1 MKPNLKPFR
10 DLPIRKKMLVLTLVV
25 CSAILFVAGTSFF
38 AFQVFDFRSNFQ
50 NNTETLAGIIANN
63 STAALQFKDASAAE
77 EVIGSLKAVPNVVS
91 ASLVQPDGTLLAK
104 YGQAED
110 TNAWSQFP
118 PFRATRFSG
127 GELLLTEPVM
137 LDGQQVGTLYLRSNF
152 SHTFLRLMA
161 FYLLVI
167 LVVTILSTSL
177 AFFLSGRFQRGITD
191 PILHLA
197 QTAQVVG
204 EKKDYSVRATVSSR
218 GDELGQLTQSFNEM
232 LGRIQT
238 QDAALSLSQQRME
251 ALINS
256 IDGIVWACDPEKF
269 SFSFVSPQCARILGF
284 SAEHW
289 LAEPNF
295 WREHLHPEDRSR
307 AIYIRQEHALVG
319 KPYTCEY
326 RMLAKDGKVVWFR
339 DSGSVL
345 VESGKASAMRGIFL
359 DITEQKMAA
368 DELELL
374 NRRLLETSRL
384 AGMAEVATG
393 VLHNVGNVLN
403 SVSVSATLVGD
414 RLKQSKIAN
423 LRRAVTMLREKND
436 QLAEFL
442 TTDPKGK
449 LLPEYL
455 DTVATHLTEELAGLL
470 AEMESVGKNIEHI
483 KEIVA
488 MQQNFAKVSGVYE
501 KLSAAALVED
511 ALRINSA
518 AFERHHIQVVR
529 EFEQNTPQVSLDRH
543 KVLQILIN
551 LISNAKYAMD
561 AQPTNEKRLVIR
573 IESPTDRVKISV
585 QDSGMGIAPEI
596 LNKIFNHGFTTKQDG
611 HGFGLH
617 SCANAAKEMG
627 GRLSASSAGPGQG
640 ATFVLEL
647 PTAKNVRLEADG
659 APEGNA

>member
-1 MKPNLKPFR
+1 MKPFR
-10 DLPIRKKMLVLTLVV
+10 DLPIQRKMLVMTLVI
-25 CSAILFVAGTSFF
+25 CGSILLVAVAAFF
-38 AFQVFDFRSNFQ
+38 IFQVLDFRSNFKE
-50 NNTETLAGIIANN
+50 NTETLAGIIADN

-77 EVIGSLKAVPNVVS
+77 EFVGSLKSVPYIVS
-91 ASLVQPDGTLLAK
+91 ASLVEPNGSLLAK
-104 YGQAED
+104 YGKVED
-110 TNAWSQFP
+110 TNGWSQFP
-118 PFRATRFSG
+118 PARTTRFSG
-127 GELLLTEPVM
+127 GELLLTKPVM

-152 SHTFLRLMA
+152 QRTFLKLMGFYA
-161 FYLLVI
+161 FVI
-167 LVVTILSTSL
+167 FDITILSISL
-177 AFFLSGRFQRGITD
+177 AVFLSGRFQRGITD

-197 QTAQVVG
+197 HTAQLVG
-204 EKKDYSVRATVSSR
+204 EKKDYSLRATVSTR
-218 GDELGQLTQSFNEM
+218 GDELGQLTESFNEM

-238 QDAALSLSQQRME
+238 QDAALSRSQQRMQ

-269 SFSFVSPQCARILGF
+269 NFSFVSPQCARIFGYP
-284 SAEHW
+284 AEQW
-289 LAEPNF
+289 IEEADF
-295 WREHLHPEDRSR
+295 WRNHLHPDDCAR
-307 AIYIRQEHALVG
+307 AVHIRQEFARAG

-326 RMLAKDGKVVWFR
+326 RMLAADGKIVWIR

-345 VESGKASAMRGIFL
+345 AEFGKASAMRGIFL
-359 DITEQKMAA
+359 DITEQKTAA

-403 SVSVSATLVGD
+403 SVSVSATLVGE
-414 RLKQSKIAN
+414 RLQQSKIVN
-423 LRRAVTMLREKND
+423 LRRAVKMLREKDN

-442 TTDPKGK
+442 TADPKGK

-455 DTVATHLTEELAGLL
+455 DTLATHLADEVVELL
-470 AEMESVGKNIEHI
+470 AEMESVAKNIEHI

-501 KLSAAALVED
+501 NLSAAQLVED

-518 AFERHHIQVVR
+518 AFERHRIQVVR
-529 EFEQNTPQVSLDRH
+529 EFDENTPMVSLDRH

-573 IESPTDRVKISV
+573 IEPSPDRVKIV
-585 QDSGMGIAPEI
+585 VRDSGMGIAPEI
-596 LNKIFNHGFTTKQDG
+596 LDKIFNHGFTTKQDG

-627 GRLSASSAGPGQG
+627 GRLSAASAGPGQG
-640 ATFVLEL
+640 ATFTLEL
-647 PTAKNVRLEADG
+647 PTEKNIRLDDASAKEETL
-659 APEGNA
+659 